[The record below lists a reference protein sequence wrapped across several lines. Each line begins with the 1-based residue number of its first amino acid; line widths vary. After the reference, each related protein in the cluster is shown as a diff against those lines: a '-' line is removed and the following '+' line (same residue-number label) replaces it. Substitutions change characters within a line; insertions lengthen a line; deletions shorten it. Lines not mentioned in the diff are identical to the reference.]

1 MTPRAVLVGAPGAGK
16 STVGK
21 QIALKLGCAFRD
33 TDADIAAA
41 AGKPVS
47 AIFVED
53 GEPAFRAMEI
63 EAVAKA
69 LAEFDGVL
77 SLGGGAVMAEETRRA
92 LAGHEVVFLD
102 VGLAMAARRVGLN
115 RDRPLLIEAPRATL
129 KKMLDARRPLYT
141 EVATHVI
148 AADGRVG
155 EVVGQVLAALTGEE
169 AES

>member
-1 MTPRAVLVGAPGAGK
+1 MSPRAVLIGAPGAGK
-16 STVGK
+16 STIGK
-21 QIALKLGCAFRD
+21 QIALKLGCPFRD
-33 TDADIAAA
+33 TDADIATA

-53 GEPAFRAMEI
+53 GEPAFRALEI

-77 SLGGGAVMAEETRRA
+77 ALGGGAVMAEETRRA

-115 RDRPLLIEAPRATL
+115 RDRPLLIEAPRSTL

-141 EVATHVI
+141 EVATHTIV
-148 AADGRVG
+148 ADGRVG
-155 EVVGQVLAALTGEE
+155 DVVSQVLAALTGDE
-169 AES
+169 AGS

>member
-1 MTPRAVLVGAPGAGK
+1 MSPRAVLIGAPGAGK
-16 STVGK
+16 STIGK

-53 GEPAFRAMEI
+53 GEPAFRALEV

-77 SLGGGAVMAEETRRA
+77 ALGGGAVMSEATRRA

-102 VGLAMAARRVGLN
+102 VGLSMAARRVGLN

-129 KKMLDARRPLYT
+129 KKLLDARRPFYT
-141 EVATHVI
+141 KVATHTVP
-148 AADGRVG
+148 ADGRVS
-155 EVVGQVLAALTGEE
+155 EVVGQVMAALGAKRGE
-169 AES
+169 S